1 MCFIYWLDTNWL
13 FTFLFFAA
21 IINAFVKTSVIWG
34 RYPLTAACVLLLMD
48 FCDFHPFNFCP
59 VHLLDFCRLRDFQLL
74 WLLPFWC
81 VTIFLWHDWQ
91 GNRLWCAHL
100 TTIQHCTPLAHI
112 VRRKN
117 LKTLMVKSE
126 IDHITLGPRCLIQIF
141 VAEGIF
147 RHLHKDCLQTS
158 QELQMLSS
166 VTLSTYM
173 YITISAI
180 SSPILWVAALCMC
193 YTPWVTEVASLLG
206 TTKNPT
212 RIEKEK
218 IAVFVYF
225 CNKNIVAM
233 RV

>member
-1 MCFIYWLDTNWL
+1 MCIIYWLDTNWL

-34 RYPLTAACVLLLMD
+34 RYPLTAACVQLLMD
-48 FCDFHPFNFCP
+48 FCDFPPFNFCP

-100 TTIQHCTPLAHI
+100 TPLQHCTPLAHI

-126 IDHITLGPRCLIQIF
+126 IDHITLGPRCLIQF
-141 VAEGIF
+141 VVAEGIF
-147 RHLHKDCLQTS
+147 RRLHKTVCKHRKNCKCYPVSPCQPICTS
-158 QELQMLSS
+158 PYRPYRRPS
-166 VTLSTYM
+166 
-173 YITISAI
+173 
-180 SSPILWVAALCMC
+180 CG
-193 YTPWVTEVASLLG
+193 LLHCVCVIHHG
-206 TTKNPT
+206 WQKLPAFWGPQKIPQSFRTT
-212 RIEKEK
+212 RIWKEK
-218 IAVFVYF
+218 MPCLYTFAT
-225 CNKNIVAM
+225 KT
-233 RV
+233 